1 MLSLVIGVIRTVLD
15 FAYPAPSRGSG
26 DEDMRPSITKYVDFL
41 HFAAILSIISA
52 VLMVAIS
59 LMTTPR
65 PDRKVGL
72 NKITP

>member
-1 MLSLVIGVIRTVLD
+1 LYLLIVLIAYLVFFSLSKTGIS
-15 FAYPAPSRGSG
+15 PSCGSG

-65 PDRKVGL
+65 PDRKWV
-72 NKITP
+72 